1 MKSCDEATY
10 GPVESAFEECM
21 QSYADFRSSPGDF
34 NPGIPQEF
42 SSYDGQISPSDF
54 QMPDGP
60 DMGWSD
66 SSWNSHSSPHSSGGS
81 SPYGGGGQGGGN
93 GGGWGAGDNTDVWNN
108 GVGYGSEGTQKG
120 PGGNQG
126 QMGKGRK

>member
-10 GPVESAFEECM
+10 GPVEAAFEECM

-54 QMPDGP
+54 QKPDGP

-66 SSWNSHSSPHSSGGS
+66 SS
-81 SPYGGGGQGGGN
+81 PYGGGGQGGETS
-93 GGGWGAGDNTDVWNN
+93 GGGWGAGGNTDVWNN
-108 GVGYGSEGTQKG
+108 GVGYGSQGTQKG

-126 QMGKGRK
+126 QMGKGRR